1 MIKLVAMKYA
11 VVEINGSQHKVTE
24 GEELDV
30 DKIEGKKGK
39 KLSFDKVLL
48 IVDKKKRKIGN
59 PLVKG
64 AKVTAEILEQF
75 KGKKIRVATY
85 KAKSRY
91 RRVIG
96 HRSQL
101 TKIRIKKITAS

>member
-1 MIKLVAMKYA
+1 MKYA
-11 VVEINGSQHKVTE
+11 VVEINKKQYKVAE
-24 GEELDV
+24 GEELEV
-30 DKIEGKKGK
+30 DKIDGDKGK
-39 KLSFDKVLL
+39 KLTFDKVLL
-48 IVDKKKRKIGN
+48 IVDEKKRQIGN

-64 AKVTAEILEQF
+64 AKVTAEILDQF

-96 HRSQL
+96 HRSLL
-101 TKIRIKKITAS
+101 TKIKINKITISN

>member
-1 MIKLVAMKYA
+1 MKYA
-11 VVEINGSQHKVTE
+11 VVEINGSQYKLSE
-24 GEELDV
+24 EEELEV
-30 DKIEGKKGK
+30 DKIEGDKGK
-39 KLSFDKVLL
+39 KLTFDKVLL
-48 IVDKKKRKIGN
+48 VVDEKKRLIGT

-64 AKVTAEILEQF
+64 SKVTAEVLDQL
-75 KGKKIRVATY
+75 KGKKIRGATY

-101 TKIRIKKITAS
+101 TKIKIEKIVTPK

>member
-1 MIKLVAMKYA
+1 MKYA
-11 VVEINGSQHKVTE
+11 VVEINGSQYKVVE
-24 GEELDV
+24 GEELAV
-30 DKIEGKKGK
+30 DKIGSEKGK
-39 KLSFDKVLL
+39 KLTFDKVLL
-48 IVDKKKRKIGN
+48 IVDEKKRQIGN
-59 PLVKG
+59 PLVKR

-75 KGKKIRVATY
+75 KDKKIRVATY

-101 TKIRIKKITAS
+101 TRIKINKITVS